1 MEYKTLTL
9 DSSIPQW
16 KQIQM
21 LFPEE
26 PEWES
31 LTEEVLIKLVEEF
44 EGELSCATSAI
55 LHLGSKNPER
65 CAQLAH
71 WLMAHPAAD
80 QWLKAAAADALENL
94 KLP

>member
-1 MEYKTLTL
+1 MEYKILTL

-26 PEWES
+26 PEWDD
-31 LTEEVLIKLVEEF
+31 LTEEVLVKLIEEF
-44 EGELSCATSAI
+44 EGELSCATAAI

-65 CAQLAH
+65 CAQLAN

-80 QWLKAAAADALENL
+80 QWLKAAAVDALEGL
-94 KLP
+94 KRP